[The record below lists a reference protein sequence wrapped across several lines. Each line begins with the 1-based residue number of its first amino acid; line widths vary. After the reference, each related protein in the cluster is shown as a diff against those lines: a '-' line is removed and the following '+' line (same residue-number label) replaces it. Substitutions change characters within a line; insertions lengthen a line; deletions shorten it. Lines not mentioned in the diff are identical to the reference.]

1 MIDLVGWEIGLF
13 SMTMNEEKIM
23 GSEFGSIHHNIAIG
37 CLHLD
42 FFRFFHQIRH
52 VIPTEYP
59 NFHKN
64 NQGQEMFICLK
75 ELGWKYF
82 YDSDFQCITIKTPLK
97 LYKAVKIIVVIVC
110 FIGLSDRRK
119 HVQT

>member
-1 MIDLVGWEIGLF
+1 
-13 SMTMNEEKIM
+13 M

-59 NFHKN
+59 NFHQR

-75 ELGWKYF
+75 LYGKKYF
-82 YDSDFQCITIKTPLK
+82 DGCNYYYKPLK
-97 LYKAVKIIVVIVC
+97 LYKVVQIIVLIVL
-110 FIGLSDRRK
+110 FLSGYHSWRNY
-119 HVQT
+119 VST